1 MPAAKLQQGDRV
13 TFIDEVGG
21 AVVLRPGRP
30 GHVLVRTDDGFE
42 LEQPE
47 KRLVK
52 VDEEKERAHM
62 RVSDHQA
69 GMIKANDLADDKRR
83 QKPAIRPGKTAP
95 KPEDNSVAEVD
106 LHLHELV
113 EDETRLSQ
121 GEKLEYQVRYFERAL
136 EDRKSVV

>member
-1 MPAAKLQQGDRV
+1 MPTAKLRQGDRV

-47 KRLVK
+47 RRLVK
-52 VDEEKERAHM
+52 VQDEERLAHL
-62 RVSDHQA
+62 RVSDHQV
-69 GMIKANDLADDKRR
+69 GMIIANDLREEKR
-83 QKPAIRPGKTAP
+83 KKNPHVRPGKTP
-95 KPEDNSVAEVD
+95 KKPEDNSVEEVD

-113 EDETRLSQ
+113 EDETQMCIRDSF
-121 GEKLEYQVRYFERAL
+121 GITI
-136 EDRKSVV
+136 